1 MNIGEVAER
10 SGIPTKTIRY
20 YEDIGFLHPKRN
32 ENGYRIFEE
41 TELHKLTF
49 IGRARSLGFN
59 IEECRALLALYEDK
73 ERGSSDVKKIAQ
85 QHVKEIEAKIV
96 DLIAMRDTLTHL
108 ITACAGDHRPDCP
121 ILDNL
126 SNGKREQG

>member
-32 ENGYRIFEE
+32 DNGYRVFEDN
-41 TELHKLTF
+41 ELHKLIF

-59 IEECRALLALYEDK
+59 IEECRALLALYDDK
-73 ERGSSDVKKIAQ
+73 ERGSADVKQIAKE
-85 QHVKEIEAKIV
+85 HVKEIERKIT
-96 DLIAMRDTLTHL
+96 DLMAMRDTLTHL
-108 ITACAGDHRPDCP
+108 IEACAGDHRPDCP
-121 ILDNL
+121 IIDNL
-126 SNGKREQG
+126 SDAKMN

>member
-32 ENGYRIFEE
+32 DNGYRVFEDN
-41 TELHKLTF
+41 ELHKLIF

-59 IEECRALLALYEDK
+59 IEECRALLALYDDK
-73 ERGSSDVKKIAQ
+73 ERGSADVKQIAKE
-85 QHVKEIEAKIV
+85 HVKEIERKIS
-96 DLIAMRDTLTHL
+96 DLMAMRDTLTHL
-108 ITACAGDHRPDCP
+108 IEACAGDHRPDCP
-121 ILDNL
+121 IIDNL
-126 SNGKREQG
+126 SDAKMN